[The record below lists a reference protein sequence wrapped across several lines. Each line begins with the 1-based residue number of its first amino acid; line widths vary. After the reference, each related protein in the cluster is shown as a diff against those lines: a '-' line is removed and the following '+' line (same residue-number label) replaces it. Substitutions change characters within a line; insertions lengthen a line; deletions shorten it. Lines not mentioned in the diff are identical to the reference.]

1 VTTASDRPV
10 ARPVALAVLVATA
23 ITVVAAIGFARPARA
38 DDGVS
43 LSTTIDGTE
52 VAGSSATHPVAL
64 RPDSTAELD
73 LEITNN
79 GGDPVTL
86 RTVQLNG
93 RVVGLT
99 FFDYATSVDLTVDPG
114 TSTHLRYVLDLTG
127 LDGQATGLIPAQLS
141 VRDSQRQ
148 VVASQDFVADVRGSL
163 RSVYGLF
170 GLALLIVLVGALA
183 GAAFA
188 IATHRMPRNRLR
200 RGLRMLTVGIG
211 LGLVL
216 VFTLSAVRVWSP
228 SPARWFVVVAISA
241 LVFFV
246 LGYLTPAPVDDEELD
261 DEDEVD
267 ESEFAPTGAP

>member
-1 VTTASDRPV
+1 MTTADGPL
-10 ARPVALAVLVATA
+10 ARPVALTALFAVA
-23 ITVVAAIGFARPARA
+23 ITVALAIGVARPARA
-38 DDGVS
+38 DDAVS
-43 LSTTIDGTE
+43 ITTTIDGVE
-52 VAGSSATHPVAL
+52 VAGSSAAHPVAL
-64 RPDSTAELD
+64 RPDSPAELD
-73 LEITNN
+73 IAITNS
-79 GGDPVTL
+79 GGDAVTL

-93 RVVGLT
+93 RVIGLT

-127 LDGQATGLIPAQLS
+127 LDGQATGLIPTQVS

-148 VVASQDFVADVRGSL
+148 VLASQDFVADVRGSL

-188 IATHRMPRNRLR
+188 IATHRLPRNRLR

-228 SPARWFVVVAISA
+228 SPARWFVVVGISA

-246 LGYLTPAPVDDEELD
+246 LGYLTPAPVDDDEPDDDDELD
-261 DEDEVD
+261 DE
-267 ESEFAPTGAP
+267 FAPMAAP